1 MRYDAGAGWLD
12 LLATVGSRFGPAP
25 VECLDEPERLGQWLA
40 YEGLAPAVPPTEI
53 DLAAAR
59 ELRAALAHV
68 VFALLDG
75 ASMPSAALDLVQDYA
90 ARDRPPRL
98 CGVGRELRVLPPDD
112 AAAALA
118 RVARQAVDQLAGPAR
133 GQLAACADEECRMVY
148 LDPGG
153 RRRWCAANRC
163 GVKARVRAHRQRLLP
178 E

>member
-1 MRYDAGAGWLD
+1 MRYDSGAGWLD
-12 LLATVGSRFGPAP
+12 LLATVGGRFGSAP
-25 VECLDEPERLGQWLA
+25 IEHLDGPERLAEWLA
-40 YEGLAPAVPPTEI
+40 HQGLAPAVPPTEA

-75 ASMPSAALDLVQDYA
+75 VSVPSAALDLVQDYA

-98 CGVGRELRVLPPDD
+98 RAVRRELRVLPPDD
-112 AAAALA
+112 GTAALA
-118 RVARQAVDQLAGPAR
+118 RVARQAVDQLAGPVR
-133 GQLAACADEECRMVY
+133 DQLGACADEECRMVY

-163 GVKARVRAHRQRLLP
+163 GVKARVRAHRQRASDQ
-178 E
+178 